1 MKRERVFVVDCHLS
15 REICG
20 FSCTGFE
27 GKKIW
32 QELEQTVKKIDC
44 ETCRDHATDL
54 VSFLHDLVNAGL
66 GKPLFNEKNFNKIY
80 KQIQCVHDKMTGEPA

>member
-1 MKRERVFVVDCHLS
+1 MECNMAQEV
-15 REICG
+15 CG

-32 QELEQTVKKIDC
+32 QELERTVKKIDC
-44 ETCRDHATDL
+44 ETCRDHALEL
-54 VSFLHDLVNAGL
+54 VSFWHDVVNAGL

-80 KQIQCVHDKMTGEPA
+80 NQIQCVYNKTLGEPA